1 MAAKTQAEA
10 ITKAKNVSASAAP
23 SAGGAAP
30 AADRTPAPPKKAPA
44 PVDPQEAQ
52 RRRESGIYNQKPCT
66 YFCRLVPRVGGCSM
80 LPVHVMADVGD
91 VAVRGLRGMLRGRC
105 WLCSCQGGR

>member
-10 ITKAKNVSASAAP
+10 IAKSKNVSASPPP

-52 RRRESGIYNQKPCT
+52 RRRESGMH
-66 YFCRLVPRVGGCSM
+66 S
-80 LPVHVMADVGD
+80 
-91 VAVRGLRGMLRGRC
+91 
-105 WLCSCQGGR
+105 